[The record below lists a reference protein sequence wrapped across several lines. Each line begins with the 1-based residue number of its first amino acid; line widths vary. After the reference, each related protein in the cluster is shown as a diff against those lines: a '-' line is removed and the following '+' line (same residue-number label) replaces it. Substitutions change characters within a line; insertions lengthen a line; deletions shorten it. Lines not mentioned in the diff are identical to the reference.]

1 MAEGSQVADATADA
15 AGETAGTDGGGAET
29 GAGGAETGAGGAE
42 TGGTETGGAETGGAE
57 TGGADKGQGWLRR
70 LFRYCWRYRG
80 DVLLALGAS
89 LAGMAV
95 MALVPLVPKLI
106 IDDVIV
112 RHERSLAPWATL
124 LIVAALVVYVLTY
137 VRRFYGGRLALDV
150 QHALRTDMYAS
161 ITRLDGRRQDNLS
174 TGQVIGR
181 GTSDLQLIQGLL
193 FMVPMLIGNILLFL
207 VSLVVMAVLS
217 PLLTVVA
224 LAVAPAL
231 WILASRSRTRLF
243 PATWYAQGQAAAV
256 AGVVDGAVTG
266 VRVVKGFGQEA
277 QETDKLREAGRRL
290 FAARLRTVRLNSRYT
305 PALQAVP
312 ALGQVAM
319 LALGGWMATRGQIS
333 LGTFVA
339 FSTYL
344 AQLVGPVRMLTMV
357 LTIGQQARAGVERVF
372 ELIDTEP
379 VIHERPDAREL
390 PEDAPA
396 TVEFDRVSF
405 GYDPERPVLSEVSL
419 RIEPGETLAVVGAS
433 GSGKSTLSMLLPR
446 FYDVSSGAVRIG
458 GHDVRELTY
467 DSLRGAIGLVPEDSF
482 LFSDTV
488 RANLAYGL
496 PDASEE
502 RIRAAARAA
511 QADGFI
517 SALPDGYDTE
527 VGEQG
532 LTLSGG
538 QRQRLALAR
547 AILTD
552 PRLLILDDA
561 TSAVDARVEHEIHE
575 ALRGVMAG
583 RTTLLIAH
591 RPSTLAL
598 ADRIAVMERGRV
610 VDVGTDAELRA
621 RSALYRNLLTEDAAP
636 DVPAVPSAPAVPDV
650 PAVPSAPATPAAP
663 GGDGAARTA
672 APAAGNGSRP
682 WAGAD
687 GPAHAEPRGGGA
699 HAAGFAG
706 AFGGEAAASGLAEP
720 CLEEEPSADG
730 DRPAR
735 GREGCSRPAAGP
747 RARGGD
753 DPAHASGEADG
764 DGVAS
769 EPWIRPA
776 GDGADGAVQA
786 GGARPRYGDAPGHAA
801 ADAAGPDA
809 GRPSRRGGDGAA
821 PEPWARP
828 DDGEGRCRP
837 HGGDDPDHAR
847 AGDGDGA
854 GFAGVSSGGPGARP
868 GGAGAARGRQVTPEL
883 WVRPAGDGRKAG
895 APAVAAVAGPGMA
908 GALSGMPATPE
919 LLAKVAALPPATD
932 TPDIDEEAATRAEET
947 YGLRRLLR
955 GFGAPLALALLLVA
969 LDALAGL
976 LLPVLIRHGIDQGV
990 QRLALGA
997 VWTASG
1003 LALLVV
1009 LAQWA
1014 VQVGETRLT
1023 GRTGERVLY
1032 ALRVKIFAQLQR
1044 LGLDYYERELT
1055 GKIMTRMTT
1064 DVDALST
1071 FLQTGL
1077 VTAVVSLLTF
1087 FGILVALLVIDVQL
1101 ALVVF
1106 LTLPPLII
1114 GTVLFRRRSVKAYQ
1128 LARERVSVVNADLQ
1142 ESVAGLRIV
1151 QAFRRER
1158 SGRER
1163 FAARSDAYR
1172 QARLRGQRLISV
1184 YFPFVQLLSSV
1195 ASALVLI
1202 VGAGRVGDGTLTTG
1216 ALVAYLLYI
1225 DLFFA
1230 PVQQLSQ
1237 VFDGYQ
1243 QATVSL
1249 GRIQELLREPT
1260 TTPVADAP
1268 REVGA
1273 MRGEIAFEDVRFRY
1287 GDGEEALAGISL
1299 TIPAGQTVAFV
1310 GETGA
1315 GKSTLVKLVARFY
1328 DPTGGAVRVDGADLR
1343 ELDLTEYRGHLGVVP
1358 QEPYLFAGTVR
1369 DAIAYGRP
1377 DASDAEVEAAARAV
1391 GAHEMVASL
1400 DGGYLHEVAERGRN
1414 LSAGQRQLIALARA
1428 ELVDP
1433 DILLLD
1439 EATAALDLATEALVN
1454 QATDRLTGRRTT
1466 LVVAHRLTT
1475 AARADRVVVLD
1486 HGRVVEDGTHEEL
1499 VARDGRYA
1507 TLWRTFMGETAPAV
1521 A

>member
-1 MAEGSQVADATADA
+1 MAGVAADVAD
-15 AGETAGTDGGGAET
+15 ETDET
-29 GAGGAETGAGGAE
+29 VKKGAGAPDAGR
-42 TGGTETGGAETGGAE
+42 
-57 TGGADKGQGWLRR
+57 GWVRR
-70 LFRYCWRYRG
+70 LFGYCWQYRS

-112 RHERSLAPWATL
+112 KHDRSLAPWAIL

-150 QHALRTDMYAS
+150 QHALRTEMFAAIAS
-161 ITRLDGRRQDNLS
+161 FDGRRQDKLS
-174 TGQVIGR
+174 TGQIIGR
-181 GTSDLQLIQGLL
+181 ATSDLQLIQGVL
-193 FMVPMLIGNILLFL
+193 FMVPMMIGNILLFL

-231 WILASRSRTRLF
+231 WILASRSRIRLF

-277 QETDKLREAGRRL
+277 QETDKLRGVGRRL

-319 LALGGWMATRGQIS
+319 LALGGWMATRGQIT

-344 AQLVGPVRMLTMV
+344 AQLVGPVRMLTML

-379 VIHERPDAREL
+379 VIDERPDAREL

-552 PRLLILDDA
+552 PRLLVLDDA

-610 VDVGTDAELRA
+610 VDVGTDKELRA
-621 RSALYRNLLTEDAAP
+621 RSAVYRRLLTDESESVAAR
-636 DVPAVPSAPAVPDV
+636 
-650 PAVPSAPATPAAP
+650 
-663 GGDGAARTA
+663 GGDDAEHAVGL
-672 APAAGNGSRP
+672 AGG
-682 WAGAD
+682 
-687 GPAHAEPRGGGA
+687 
-699 HAAGFAG
+699 
-706 AFGGEAAASGLAEP
+706 FGGEAAATALVEP
-720 CLEEEPSADG
+720 CPCLDGEP
-730 DRPAR
+730 
-735 GREGCSRPAAGP
+735 REGGDHAAELRP
-747 RARGGD
+747 RGGD
-753 DPAHASGEADG
+753 DPEHADG
-764 DGVAS
+764 C
-769 EPWIRPA
+769 P
-776 GDGADGAVQA
+776 
-786 GGARPRYGDAPGHAA
+786 
-801 ADAAGPDA
+801 
-809 GRPSRRGGDGAA
+809 
-821 PEPWARP
+821 
-828 DDGEGRCRP
+828 
-837 HGGDDPDHAR
+837 
-847 AGDGDGA
+847 
-854 GFAGVSSGGPGARP
+854 RP
-868 GGAGAARGRQVTPEL
+868 GGVTPKL
-883 WVRPAGDGRKAG
+883 WVRPDGDGRKDG
-895 APAVAAVAGPGMA
+895 TAVGTGAVAGGPGLA

-932 TPDIDEEAATRAEET
+932 TPDIDEERAARPEES

-955 GFGAPLALALLLVA
+955 GFGGPLAVALLLVA
-969 LDALAGL
+969 VDAIAGL

-990 QRLALGA
+990 QRLSLGA
-997 VWTASG
+997 VWAASG

-1014 VQVGETRLT
+1014 AQIGETQMT

-1087 FGILVALLVIDVQL
+1087 FGILVALLIIDVEL

-1114 GTVLFRRRSVKAYQ
+1114 GTVVFRRRSVKAYE

-1163 FAARSDAYR
+1163 FAERSDAYR
-1172 QARLRGQRLISV
+1172 QARVRGQRLISV

-1202 VGAGRVGDGTLTTG
+1202 VGAGRVQDGTLTAG

-1260 TTPVADAP
+1260 STPVTDTP
-1268 REVGA
+1268 REVRA
-1273 MRGEIAFEDVRFRY
+1273 MRGEIDFDEVRFRY

-1328 DPTGGAVRVDGADLR
+1328 DPTGGAVRVDGVDLR
-1343 ELDLTEYRGHLGVVP
+1343 EFDLTEYRGHLGVVP

-1377 DASDAEVEAAARAV
+1377 GASDAEVEAAARAV
-1391 GAHEMVASL
+1391 GAHDMVASL
-1400 DGGYLHEVAERGRN
+1400 DGGYLHEVSERGRN

-1428 ELVDP
+1428 ELVNP

-1499 VARDGRYA
+1499 VALDGRYA
-1507 TLWRTFMGETAPAV
+1507 ALWRTFMGETAPATV
-1521 A
+1521 